1 MYWRCGLIGVE
12 KGMLGIQLMCNS
24 EDRSNFWYIDI
35 EYEAAILYNDKEH
48 LNLKGKF
55 HHAARKN
62 LTLRFS
68 LEHCKKAATK
78 DKGMYMQFI
87 VTIVKKIGIREKR
100 IHDFTVPRDNLTN
113 LILIVDGKNIYCNK
127 HILAMNSEVLMEL
140 LFPDEDHDVNEL
152 QLSNDFEYEPTL
164 RIVKVFYND
173 GDALTG
179 DNVDETLE
187 YATKLKSENARQRC
201 ERWISKTQ
209 LLTAKKKM
217 KLAEKYVLVE
227 LQNECVAML
236 KTSQQVQR
244 LFENPHEFT
253 DNEIVELMDKVTLSI
268 VGHTYDGFSK

>member
-1 MYWRCGLIGVE
+1 MCTGKIKLINILYLIIYIRRCGLIGVE

-127 HILAMNSEVLMEL
+127 HVSCFFNHHGHNSS
-140 LFPDEDHDVNEL
+140 FI
-152 QLSNDFEYEPTL
+152 SRFL
-164 RIVKVFYND
+164 R
-173 GDALTG
+173 
-179 DNVDETLE
+179 
-187 YATKLKSENARQRC
+187 
-201 ERWISKTQ
+201 
-209 LLTAKKKM
+209 
-217 KLAEKYVLVE
+217 
-227 LQNECVAML
+227 
-236 KTSQQVQR
+236 
-244 LFENPHEFT
+244 
-253 DNEIVELMDKVTLSI
+253 
-268 VGHTYDGFSK
+268 